1 MKMIKAALAAT
12 LLATSAAP
20 AMAQD
25 DAAEAELAGEVMGKL
40 ATLFQADPL
49 NEEQEA
55 RLPAASAAVAQMM
68 PEGFYG
74 RMMGDVFDRIMGPMF
89 EAMGAEI
96 IQGQIRKQVG
106 MNSFDLPELDEGQL
120 AEISAILDPVAKQ
133 RMQLMTDGMTTG
145 MIGMF
150 AKIEPAMR
158 DGMSRAYAVRFTGDE
173 LADINTFF
181 ATPTGGKYAAE
192 SMAIMAD
199 PQVMSGMM
207 QAMPAV
213 MQELPALIEQ
223 LKVEEAKLPQ
233 PNGYDDLSDA
243 QRECLAELLGLNK
256 RELAKMMAQAASANN
271 DE

>member
-1 MKMIKAALAAT
+1 MKMIKTALAAS
-12 LLATSAAP
+12 LLAVSATP
-20 AMAQD
+20 ALAQD

-40 ATLFQADPL
+40 ATLFQAEPL
-49 NEEQEA
+49 NAEEEA
-55 RLPAASAAVAQMM
+55 RLPAASAAVGQMM

-74 RMMGDVFDRIMGPMF
+74 RMMGDMLDRIMGPMF
-89 EAMGAEI
+89 EAMSAEI

-106 MNSFDLPELDEGQL
+106 IYSFDLPELDEGQL
-120 AEISAILDPVAKQ
+120 AEISSILDPVAKQ
-133 RMQLMTDGMTTG
+133 RMQLMTEGMSKG

-158 DGMSRAYAVRFTGDE
+158 DGMSRAYAVRFSEGE
-173 LADINTFF
+173 LADINSFF

-213 MQELPALIEQ
+213 MQELPMLIEQ
-223 LKVEEAKLPQ
+223 LKAEEAKLPQ
-233 PNGYDDLSDA
+233 PNGYGDLTDE
-243 QRECLAELLGLNK
+243 QRGRLADLLGLEK
-256 RELAKMMAQAASANN
+256 RELADMMAEAAAQQ
-271 DE
+271 DAE